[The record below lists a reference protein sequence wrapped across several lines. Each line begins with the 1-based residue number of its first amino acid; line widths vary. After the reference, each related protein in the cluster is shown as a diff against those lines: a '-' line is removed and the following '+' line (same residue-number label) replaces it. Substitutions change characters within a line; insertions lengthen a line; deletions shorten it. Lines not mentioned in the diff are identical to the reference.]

1 VDSAAE
7 AHLDLQSAADE
18 LGVHYQ
24 TAYRWVR
31 NGRLTAEMIDGR
43 YLVSRAEMTKF
54 DQTRRTPKKPPPPK
68 AIRLDHAA
76 ERMYEALLSGDE
88 TAATKAARR
97 LAEEGTTIVD
107 LIQEVLVPPLRRFG
121 QQWHDGTLTIWVE
134 HRATAIVE
142 RLLGE
147 LAPNP
152 RGRRLGVAVVAAVSG
167 DLHSLPTTMATVAL
181 RSEHWRVH
189 HLGADLPADQLIAF
203 CADHDVALAVITVTQ
218 PDIQRVADSTARDL
232 RAAGTP
238 TIVGGAGH
246 DLDELIE
253 RARSELD

>member
-1 VDSAAE
+1 MARRNLD
-7 AHLDLQSAADE
+7 HL
-18 LGVHYQ
+18 
-24 TAYRWVR
+24 
-31 NGRLTAEMIDGR
+31 GRTSSNRDRGTITRRA
-43 YLVSRAEMTKF
+43 RAEPT
-54 DQTRRTPKKPPPPK
+54 
-68 AIRLDHAA
+68 
-76 ERMYEALLSGDE
+76 
-88 TAATKAARR
+88 
-97 LAEEGTTIVD
+97 
-107 LIQEVLVPPLRRFG
+107 
-121 QQWHDGTLTIWVE
+121 W
-134 HRATAIVE
+134 
-142 RLLGE
+142 
-147 LAPNP
+147 
-152 RGRRLGVAVVAAVSG
+152 AAVSG

-181 RSEHWRVH
+181 RSEHWHVH